1 MGEKFNQ
8 FNQKGLVCQ
17 NAVEEKFCYQGE
29 KTYCPAPFFCTD
41 SGFGLLVDT
50 DEVTTFDFTG
60 DAITVLLPIGV
71 PVFTGTGSPA
81 ELVRAYMLRPLV
93 YGWPEDATAAVCDD
107 EFMLGDSL
115 LVAPLLEE
123 NATGRKVYLPSGQWY
138 SLFTHECTK
147 GGQTVLATLPGKLP
161 VWVRGGCGLALHL
174 APGGG
179 LGSDVGN
186 AVHAS
191 GPLHFVFA
199 GESGSTT
206 FYDDSGT
213 ALHFAW
219 QNGALCTQPAG
230 TAFTCEFLL

>member
-1 MGEKFNQ
+1 MLFRSFKELMAGAEGDNERSPW
-8 FNQKGLVCQ
+8 NLALACGAPGLTEELRFWHRLRM
-17 NAVEEKFCYQGE
+17 NLLPYLYSTAVECAASS
-29 KTYCPAPFFCTD
+29 AP
-41 SGFGLLVDT
+41 
-50 DEVTTFDFTG
+50 
-60 DAITVLLPIGV
+60 
-71 PVFTGTGSPA
+71 
-81 ELVRAYMLRPLV
+81 MLRPLV